1 MTILFKPIWSL
12 LCFSLVSWAAAF
24 KEADFSSED
33 ILNYDVCVIGGGSAG
48 TYAAIRLRDF
58 HKKVAVV
65 EIKDRLGGHTET
77 YTDPV
82 SKATIDIGVIDF
94 QNIALVRNYFGRF
107 NISMEPINFEIP
119 GVTTEYV
126 DFQTGK
132 IVKGY
137 APPNANTSGG
147 ALQAYAT
154 QLAKYPYLDQSLGDL
169 PHPVPADLLL
179 PFGDFIQKYSL
190 QDAIQLF
197 NSYGQGFGDILQL
210 TTLYTIKYFSP
221 GLFRD
226 YQLGF
231 LTTTLNNNSLLYEK
245 AQAELGAN
253 AFLSSHVVAMDRSNP
268 KYAKLLIQ
276 TPSGLKLI
284 RAKKI
289 VSTIPPILSNLAGFD
304 LDPTELHL
312 FKQFRYH
319 SYYAGILRHS
329 GIPTNLSLVN
339 VGTNT
344 TYNLPILPAAYGITQ
359 TRAPGLHLFQAAANA
374 GQVLTN
380 QQVEANII
388 ASIDRMRAVGTLPN
402 SNETTPGYAFFSSH
416 TPYEVYVSTSAIA
429 GGFYNRLFAL
439 QGKRNT
445 FWSGAAFV
453 TPDSTVIWQYTETLI
468 PELLAQIRGKIKR
481 YDIMRDVGFGP

>member
-1 MTILFKPIWSL
+1 MIISSRLVWSL
-12 LCFSLVSWAAAF
+12 FCFSVFSWAAAIIN
-24 KEADFSSED
+24 EADYPSKD
-33 ILNYDVCVIGGGSAG
+33 ILNYDICVIGGGSAG

-58 HKKVAVV
+58 NKTVAVV

-94 QNIALVRNYFGRF
+94 HNLAFVRNYFGRF
-107 NISMEPINFEIP
+107 NISMDIINFETP
-119 GVTTEYV
+119 GVTAEYV

-132 IVKGY
+132 ILKRY
-137 APPNANTSGG
+137 APPNATTSG
-147 ALQAYAT
+147 AAFQAYAA
-154 QLAKYPYLDQSLGDL
+154 QLAKYPYLDQSLGNL

-179 PFGDFIQKYSL
+179 SFGDFIKKYSL
-190 QDAIQLF
+190 QGAIELF
-197 NSYGQGFGDILQL
+197 TSYGQGFGDILKL
-210 TTLYTIKYFSP
+210 TTLYAIKYFSP
-221 GLFRD
+221 GLLQD
-226 YQLGF
+226 YQIGF
-231 LTTTLNNNSLLYEK
+231 LTTTLDDNSLLYEK

-253 AFLSSHVVAMDRSNP
+253 ALLRSHVVAMDRSKP
-268 KYAKLLIQ
+268 SYAKVLVQ

-289 VSTIPPILSNLAGFD
+289 VSTIPPVLSNLASFD
-304 LDPTELHL
+304 LDPTELPI
-312 FKQFRYH
+312 FKQFQYH
-319 SYYAGILRHS
+319 SYYAGIFNHS
-329 GIPTNLSLVN
+329 GIPDNLSLIN

-344 TYNLPILPAAYGITQ
+344 IYNLPILPAAYGITP

-402 SNETTPGYAFFSSH
+402 SNEPTPGYAIFSSH
-416 TPYEVYVSTSAIA
+416 TPYEVYVSTSDIA

-453 TPDSTVIWQYTETLI
+453 THDSTDIWQYTETLI
-468 PELLAQIRGKIKR
+468 PEIVAQSR
-481 YDIMRDVGFGP
+481 